1 MQENNF
7 IIIDAHVHLWE
18 TQDGCVNRLPVQSVG
33 NGKSTFLGGIHQMM
47 PPYMVDNRNTAELLI
62 ANMDYARVNACAVT
76 QEYLDGNQDEYLL
89 KVKEKYPDRFR
100 ITALYEDEGY
110 IEDRAKLEAV
120 QSAKSSSDVSKTTGP
135 MSHAPKERATKSIDT
150 FDGVKICACRL
161 KNKDLTAHIDIF
173 KKVEAVGKYISI
185 DMADGDEQV
194 ESLQKVIDECPD
206 LRIAIG
212 HFGMVTTPGWQ
223 KQIELAKNKNV
234 YIESGGLTWLFHKE
248 FYPYPSAIDAILE
261 ARDICGMEKLM
272 WGSDYPRTMTD
283 ITYKSAVRFI
293 LDTPKMTENEKRLF
307 LGENAVRFYGF
318 EGLKPL
324 PNILN
329 ML

>member
-1 MQENNF
+1 MSDF
-7 IIIDAHVHLWE
+7 VMIDAHLHLWKK
-18 TQDGCVNRLPVQSVG
+18 QNGCVNDLPVKGLG
-33 NGKSTFLGGIHQMM
+33 NGKSTFLGGVHQMM
-47 PPYMVDNRNTAELLI
+47 PPYMEDNRNTAERLI
-62 ANMDYARVNACAVT
+62 ANMDYAGVNACAVT

-110 IEDRAKLEAV
+110 IEACKKIGSEDLSSKETLE
-120 QSAKSSSDVSKTTGP
+120 KTGLGVIN
-135 MSHAPKERATKSIDT
+135 KCLEK
-150 FDGVKICACRL
+150 FDGIKICACRL
-161 KNKDLTAHIDIF
+161 KNKDLMAHLDIF
-173 KKVEAVGKYISI
+173 KKAEAAGKYISI

-194 ESLQKVIDECPD
+194 DYLQKVIDECPG

-261 ARDICGMEKLM
+261 AKSICGIDKLM

-283 ITYKSAVRFI
+283 IAYKSAVRFI
-293 LDTPKMTENEKRLF
+293 LESNKLTDEDKAKF
-307 LGENAVRFYGF
+307 LGENAIKFYGF
-318 EGLKPL
+318 KGLKPM
-324 PNILN
+324 PEIDN